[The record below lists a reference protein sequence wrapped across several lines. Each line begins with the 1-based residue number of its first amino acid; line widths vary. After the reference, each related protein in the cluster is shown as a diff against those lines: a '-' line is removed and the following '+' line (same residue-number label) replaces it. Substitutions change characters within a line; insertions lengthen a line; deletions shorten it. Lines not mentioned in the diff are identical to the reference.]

1 MDNIPKNQI
10 KSRNTIEQRE
20 HEDKAAARRV
30 LLVDD
35 EGVPYDESYPLPTSA
50 VLDVESLEVTVNLD
64 AFTKD
69 PPDNAIAVGTED
81 GTKTGIKHAHRV
93 DDELDLRVGIS
104 DGANK
109 AEVSDGNLH
118 VKDEGLPE
126 SLGQKAAAESTS
138 VVLALDQP
146 PVPVEVQGSVQI
158 DEPVTVEGSVSI
170 SGPVTLAEPVT
181 VDGTVSI
188 SGPVQIDEPV
198 TVEGS
203 VSITGP
209 VQIEEPVT
217 VEGSVSVIGPVQ
229 VDEPVRISGT
239 IDGTPGGTEFPFVNN
254 RKNQILEA
262 HDRIE
267 AITRVDLGTCNE
279 RITQIDYTSLTIG
292 TGPGFTARKSVSYVL
307 SGTKYVIS
315 GTQWSL
321 V

>member
-181 VDGTVSI
+181 V
-188 SGPVQIDEPV
+188 
-198 TVEGS
+198 EGS